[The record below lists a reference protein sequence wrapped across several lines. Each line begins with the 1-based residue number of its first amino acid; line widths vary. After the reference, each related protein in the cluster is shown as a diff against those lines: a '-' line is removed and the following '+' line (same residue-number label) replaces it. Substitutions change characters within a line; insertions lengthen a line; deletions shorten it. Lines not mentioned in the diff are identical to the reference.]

1 MSKRAA
7 KFQEDARECLS
18 EDDPDKEK
26 LEKLYADGFNL
37 DMDVAEVKDI
47 ENAILRLMW
56 LADVSLVL
64 DRFEKCSHFGL
75 SEPVSVYPACFEI

>member
-18 EDDPDKEK
+18 EDNQDKEK

-56 LADVSLVL
+56 LADVSFVITGYN
-64 DRFEKCSHFGL
+64 KCSHLGL
-75 SEPVSVYPACFEI
+75 YKP

>member
-18 EDDPDKEK
+18 EDNPVKEK
-26 LEKLYADGFNL
+26 LEKLYSDGFNL

-56 LADVSLVL
+56 LADVSYVIT
-64 DRFEKCSHFGL
+64 E
-75 SEPVSVYPACFEI
+75 YN

>member
-18 EDDPDKEK
+18 EDNPDKEK
-26 LEKLYADGFNL
+26 LEKLYAAGFNL

-56 LADVSLVL
+56 LADVSFVITRC
-64 DRFEKCSHFGL
+64 DMCSHLGL
-75 SEPVSVYPACFEI
+75 S